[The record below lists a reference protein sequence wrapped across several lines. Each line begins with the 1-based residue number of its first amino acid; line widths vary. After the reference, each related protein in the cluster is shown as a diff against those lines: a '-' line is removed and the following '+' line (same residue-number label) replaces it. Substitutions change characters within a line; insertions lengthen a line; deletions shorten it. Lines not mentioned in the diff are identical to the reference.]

1 MLNPLLY
8 LQAIWQALTQI
19 WVNKTRSML
28 TTLGIVIG
36 VWAVTSVIAA
46 LSGMKTFVLTE
57 FEAFGASNI
66 FIHHDR
72 PPGVDSNKYSW
83 STIRMKIPELQAIA
97 EHCPSIERLT
107 PITGLGGTVEAGNES
122 VTGVGVT
129 GIWAAWHQIRSREL
143 LQGRP
148 FTSIDVDNA
157 RQVCLINDK
166 AIEKLRLDKE
176 PINQYI
182 IFNKRRF
189 LIVGVVEDK
198 PDSILRADFGAG
210 GTEVELF
217 VPFTTAVK
225 MQTPYFF
232 FMIIAQAA
240 SPQMADEAAAEV
252 RFTLRKMRKLEP
264 DEPDTFQ
271 ARPMAQVIDQFKAVA
286 AVITMVAGC
295 IVGISL
301 LVGGIGIMNI
311 MLVSVSERT
320 HEIGLRKAV
329 GATPAAILMQFL
341 LEAITLSLLGGVIG
355 LVAAQLTV
363 VGISH
368 IPDMGLEE
376 TAIPFWAV
384 VMSFSFCASVGV
396 TFGMFPAIKAAR
408 LDPIESLRHE

>member
-1 MLNPLLY
+1 MLNPLFY
-8 LQAIWQALTQI
+8 IQAIWQALTQI

-66 FIHHDR
+66 FVLHDW

-83 STIRMKIPELQAIA
+83 PTIRMKIPELQAIA

-122 VTGVGVT
+122 VNGVGVT
-129 GIWAAWHQIRSREL
+129 GIWAAWHQIQNREL

-148 FTSIDVDNA
+148 FTSIDVNSA

-198 PDSILRADFGAG
+198 PDSIFNADFGAG

-232 FMIIAQAA
+232 FLIIAQAV

-271 ARPMAQVIDQFKAVA
+271 AKPMAQVIDQFKAVA

-341 LEAITLSLLGGVIG
+341 LEAITLSLLGGVVG
-355 LVAAQLTV
+355 LVAAQITV

-368 IPDMGLEE
+368 IPDMGLQE

-408 LDPIESLRHE
+408 LDPIDSLRHE